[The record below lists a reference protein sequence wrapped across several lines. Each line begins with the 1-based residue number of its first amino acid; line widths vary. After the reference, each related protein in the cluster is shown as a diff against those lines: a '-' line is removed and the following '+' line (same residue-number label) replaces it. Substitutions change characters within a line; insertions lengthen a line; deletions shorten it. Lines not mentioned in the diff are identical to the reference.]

1 MTRDDFNKQIETLI
15 AKHSDLYG
23 EYYQQNEN
31 QENSD
36 GESLVLEGY
45 HDGFSEGVSSAWG
58 LFLRYEK
65 EISDD

>member
-1 MTRDDFNKQIETLI
+1 MSRDEFNKQIETLI
-15 AKHSDLYG
+15 AKHSDLYD

-31 QENSD
+31 PENSD

-45 HDGFSEGVSSAWG
+45 HDGFSDGLSAAWR

-65 EISDD
+65 GAK